1 MSANRLRQLFAS
13 GGAAVN
19 GWLAVPSV
27 FSAEIMGR
35 AGWDAITID
44 MQHGAVDYGDA
55 LAMLT
60 AITAGGQAA
69 PMVRVPWNE
78 PGAIMR
84 MLDAGALGIICP
96 MIESAEA
103 ARAFVRACCYPPK
116 GARSFGPIR
125 ARLIY
130 GDGYAT
136 DANDNVMPFA
146 MIETA
151 EALARVEEILDVEGL
166 AGVYIGPADLA
177 YSLGETPRFDPVAP
191 RVVAAVDRILAAAK
205 ARGLVAGIH
214 NGTPEYARAMIEKGF
229 QLVTVGSD
237 ARFIEAGA
245 KATLAAMKG

>member
-1 MSANRLRQLFAS
+1 MSANPLRQLFAK

-27 FSAEIMGR
+27 FSAEIMAR

-60 AITAGGQAA
+60 AIAAGGNAV

-84 MLDAGALGIICP
+84 MLDAGALGVICP

-103 ARAFVRACCYPPK
+103 AQAFVRACRYPPH

-125 ARLIY
+125 ARLVH
-130 GDGYAT
+130 GDDYA
-136 DANDNVMPFA
+136 ARAAELVMPFA

-151 EALARVEEILDVEGL
+151 EALARVEEILDVDGL

-191 RVVAAVDRILAAAK
+191 RVVAAIDRILAAAR

-214 NGTPEYARAMIEKGF
+214 NGTPDYARAMIDKGF

-245 KATLAAMKG
+245 KATLSAMRG

>member
-1 MSANRLRQLFAS
+1 M
-13 GGAAVN
+13 VN

-60 AITAGGQAA
+60 AISAGGRSA

-84 MLDAGALGIICP
+84 MLDAGAQGIICP

-103 ARAFVRACCYPPK
+103 ARAFVRSCCYPPL

-130 GDGYAT
+130 GDDYAAG
-136 DANDNVMPFA
+136 ANDNVMPFA

-151 EALARVEEILDVEGL
+151 EALARVDEILDVEGL

-191 RVVAAVDRILAAAK
+191 RVVAAIDRILAAAK
-205 ARGLVAGIH
+205 ARGLIAGIH
-214 NGTPEYARAMIEKGF
+214 NGTPEYARAMIGKGF

-245 KATLAAMKG
+245 KATLAAMKA

>member
-1 MSANRLRQLFAS
+1 MSANRLRQLFAA
-13 GGAAVN
+13 GGAVVN

-27 FSAEIMGR
+27 FSAEIMAR

-60 AITAGGQAA
+60 AISAGGQAG

-84 MLDAGALGIICP
+84 MLDAGAVGIICP

-151 EALARVEEILDVEGL
+151 EALARVDEILDVEGL
-166 AGVYIGPADLA
+166 AGVYVGPADLA

-191 RVVAAVDRILAAAK
+191 TVVAAVDRILAAAK
-205 ARGLVAGIH
+205 ARGLIAGIH

-237 ARFIEAGA
+237 ARFIETGA
-245 KATLAAMKG
+245 KATLAAMRG

>member
-1 MSANRLRQLFAS
+1 MSANRLRQSFAA
-13 GGAAVN
+13 GAVVN

-60 AITAGGQAA
+60 AIAAGGQAA

-96 MIESAEA
+96 MIESAEQ
-103 ARAFVRACCYPPK
+103 ARAFVRACRYPPK

-125 ARLIY
+125 ARLVY
-130 GDGYAT
+130 GDGYAAA
-136 DANDNVMPFA
+136 ANDDVMPFA

-151 EALARVEEILDVEGL
+151 EALARVDEILDVDGL

-191 RVVAAVDRILAAAK
+191 RVVEAVDRILAAAR
-205 ARGLVAGIH
+205 ARGLIAGIH

-229 QLVTVGSD
+229 RLVTVGSD
-237 ARFIEAGA
+237 ARYIEAGA
-245 KATLAAMKG
+245 KATLEVMRR